1 MRTWGVVNDILNQ
14 REELTP
20 VPWLTL
26 SHIIQQESQDLLGFL
41 MDTLVGTQLTRS
53 HGRAELVS
61 HSHQRSVLLHQ
72 SIPKLSAPVC
82 AKQHRKRPGPEEATA
97 KSPAYLTMSE
107 ALQRLQKK

>member
-1 MRTWGVVNDILNQ
+1 MRAWGVVSDVLDQ
-14 REELTP
+14 RKELTP

-41 MDTLVGTQLTRS
+41 MDPLVGAQLTRS
-53 HGRAELVS
+53 RGCAELVS
-61 HSHQRSVLLHQ
+61 HAHQRSVFFHQ

-82 AKQHRKRPGPEEATA
+82 TKQHRKRPGPEEAAA

-107 ALQRLQKK
+107 ALQRLQ